1 MKQFQISH
9 TQYIDSPENKQL
21 QQKEEKHFD
30 EELFL
35 FDLNKIKGICYL
47 SLPLP
52 PRCEKLTSFIYFY
65 TALYCIQLKASTCVS
80 STNVIRCPPSSSHI
94 CFDSY
99 QFLG

>member
-52 PRCEKLTSFIYFY
+52 PRCEKPTSFIYFY
-65 TALYCIQLKASTCVS
+65 TALNPVESIYMCFIYECDKMS
-80 STNVIRCPPSSSHI
+80 SLILTYL
-94 CFDSY
+94 F
-99 QFLG
+99 

>member
-9 TQYIDSPENKQL
+9 TQYIDSPENKHIFNFDFCLQL
-21 QQKEEKHFD
+21 SSNRKKKKCPKHFD

-52 PRCEKLTSFIYFY
+52 PRCEKPTSFIYFY
-65 TALYCIQLKASTCVS
+65 TALYPVVS
-80 STNVIRCPPSSSHI
+80 I
-94 CFDSY
+94 
-99 QFLG
+99 